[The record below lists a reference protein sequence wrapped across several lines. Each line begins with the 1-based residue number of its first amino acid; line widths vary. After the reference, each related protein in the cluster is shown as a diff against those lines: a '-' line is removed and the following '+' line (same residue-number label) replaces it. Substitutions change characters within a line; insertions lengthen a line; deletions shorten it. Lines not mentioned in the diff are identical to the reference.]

1 MENITTVKVTPG
13 FGDMEK
19 INEIYTEA
27 FPPEERKFSLSQML
41 EVPVLKPE
49 MNAYYYNGKIIGLS
63 VVTNLRTFV
72 YGLFLAIDKAE
83 RSSGHGGKIF
93 DKLVAD
99 CGNAPLIFSIEDP
112 SEECDNK
119 EQRIRRESFYFKH
132 NCVYTGYKARY
143 PENGPYFCLMC
154 SRKLDDYSF
163 IRDAVASFNPA
174 LASIMEKREC

>member
-1 MENITTVKVTPG
+1 MEDITTVKVTPG

-41 EVPVLKPE
+41 EAPIFKSD

-63 VVTNLRTFV
+63 VVMNLKTFV
-72 YGLFLAIDKAE
+72 YGLFLAIDKTE
-83 RSSGHGGKIF
+83 RSRGYGGKVV
-93 DKLVAD
+93 DKLIRD
-99 CGNAPLIFSIEDP
+99 CGDAPFVFSIEDP

-119 EQRIRRESFYFKH
+119 EQRIRREAFYFKH
-132 NCVYTGYKARY
+132 NCFYAGYKGRY
-143 PENGPYFCLMC
+143 PGNDSCFCLMC

-163 IRDAVASFNPA
+163 IENAIAEVNPE
-174 LASIMEKREC
+174 LASMLEKY